1 MGKERYQIDWDSRVV
16 VLKYI
21 RKYEQYKQWLEAE
34 KEKIMQPSPK
44 ETDGMPRGS
53 GVANLPLA
61 SVEALERLEQTHRAK
76 VVRAID
82 GARAVMCADIEDE
95 GVREAVCRAIW
106 LSCQDG
112 NRYNFDFF
120 AGLIPYERRAFY
132 YYKNELLVQI
142 KNNLNL

>member
-1 MGKERYQIDWDSRVV
+1 MGKERYRIDWDSRVV

-34 KEKIMQPSPK
+34 RDKIMQPSPK

-53 GVANLPLA
+53 GVTNLPLA

-112 NRYNFDFF
+112 GKYAFEAF
-120 AGLIPYERRAFY
+120 AGTIPYERAMFY
-132 YYKNELLVQI
+132 FRKNEFLLEI
-142 KNNLNL
+142 KKRLGI